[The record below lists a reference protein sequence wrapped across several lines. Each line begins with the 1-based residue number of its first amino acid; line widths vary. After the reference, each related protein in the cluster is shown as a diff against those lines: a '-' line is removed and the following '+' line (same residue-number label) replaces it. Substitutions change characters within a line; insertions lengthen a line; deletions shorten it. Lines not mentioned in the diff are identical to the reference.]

1 MWWCFSKSFKYVQI
15 YHFVIVLW
23 TKIKKNIAEK
33 ECQHFINPKCVYEA
47 TEHTDI
53 VRNII
58 CHESRVYS
66 AG

>member
-1 MWWCFSKSFKYVQI
+1 MNENYK
-15 YHFVIVLW
+15 
-23 TKIKKNIAEK
+23 IAEK

>member
-1 MWWCFSKSFKYVQI
+1 MHCSKC
-15 YHFVIVLW
+15 FVIDNN
-23 TKIKKNIAEK
+23 KIADK
-33 ECQHFINPKCVYEA
+33 ECQHFINPKCLFEA